1 MISKWPCYINDLII
15 LRVLF
20 ANNVQERLRS
30 LYISPGTNR
39 IFPGSKLF
47 ACVRV
52 VDLFKIWFAVAFIF
66 SFWRTRYHGSN
77 VQSEKFRRLV

>member
-20 ANNVQERLRS
+20 VNNVQERLRS

-39 IFPGSKLF
+39 MFLGENFSRLYGLSIFLKSGSL
-47 ACVRV
+47 
-52 VDLFKIWFAVAFIF
+52 
-66 SFWRTRYHGSN
+66 
-77 VQSEKFRRLV
+77 